1 MKSLFAIAVV
11 SLALSL
17 CNLTDRLTK
26 GDPNTN
32 ANNANNSNANTVAN
46 GNNANNQNNSNA
58 NNTFAN
64 TNENSNDNTNGN
76 SNLTSNGNGNF
87 GDEDD
92 DDTGGV
98 EEGEVQAAL
107 MGVKRRWTQSIIDGD
122 KATCRDL
129 LADGFVNT
137 DPRGAVTNKEQ
148 FMSGMVSS
156 QNSVDA
162 YTITG
167 ARLVNQTGE
176 SATMTYVIT
185 FTKRGKRVQRW
196 RDTDTFTKSDGRWKV
211 ISSASSPA
219 G

>member
-1 MKSLFAIAVV
+1 MKSLFAIAVF

-26 GDPNTN
+26 GDRNT
-32 ANNANNSNANTVAN
+32 NNANNGNANTVAN
-46 GNNANNQNNSNA
+46 VNNANNQNN
-58 NNTFAN
+58 AN
-64 TNENSNDNTNGN
+64 TDNTNENENSNDNANGN
-76 SNLTSNGNGNF
+76 SNLAANGNGNF
-87 GDEDD
+87 GDEE
-92 DDTGGV
+92 DDTDGV

-107 MGVKRRWTQSIIDGD
+107 MGIKRRWTQAIMGND
-122 KATCRDL
+122 KATCRDV

-137 DPRGAVTNKEQ
+137 DPRGAVTNREQ
-148 FMSGMVSS
+148 FCGGIAP

-162 YTITG
+162 YTITD
-167 ARLVNQTGE
+167 ARLANQSGE

-185 FTKRGKRVQRW
+185 FTRRGKRVQRW
-196 RDTDTFTKSDGRWKV
+196 RDTDTFTKRDGRWKI

>member
-1 MKSLFAIAVV
+1 MKSLFAVAVF

-26 GDPNTN
+26 GDRNTN
-32 ANNANNSNANTVAN
+32 NSNNANTVAN
-46 GNNANNQNNSNA
+46 DNNANNQNDSNVNNANGNTNRNSN
-58 NNTFAN
+58 
-64 TNENSNDNTNGN
+64 NSNDNTNGN

-87 GDEDD
+87 GDEEEG
-92 DDTGGV
+92 DTDGV

-107 MGVKRRWTQSIIDGD
+107 VGVKKRWTQSIIDGD
-122 KATCRDL
+122 KATCRDV

-148 FMSGMVSS
+148 FVSAITPA
-156 QNSVDA
+156 NGAVDA
-162 YTITG
+162 YTITN

-176 SATMTYVIT
+176 SATMTYVVT
-185 FTKRGKRVQRW
+185 FTRRGKRTDRW
-196 RDTDTFTKSDGRWKV
+196 RDTDTFTKRDGRWKI